1 MADEYR
7 WQPNQDRHDR
17 QAGDCHSGV
26 TPVCTVG
33 RWQECQMAVQYL
45 HGPIGFHAGVFL
57 VFISTQFSLSALFV
71 GMWDYIVNLPMMIL
85 TVWSADGA
93 GAEMFGN
100 ALAYWQGGWTIFYW
114 V

>member
-1 MADEYR
+1 MNIDGSPTKIAMIVR
-7 WQPNQDRHDR
+7 LVIVIV
-17 QAGDCHSGV
+17 ASLLSALS
-26 TPVCTVG
+26 VG

-114 V
+114 A